1 MTGVFYGIGVGPGD
15 PELMTQKALKAIRAS
30 DVIAA
35 PGENVRETTAYRIA
49 VRAAP
54 GLERKELLPILMPMV
69 MDRSVM
75 ERAHRRGAEQIER
88 VLLQGKSVG
97 FLTLGDSTIYS
108 TFSYLEKIVKKSGFQ
123 TVYINGVPSF

>member
-54 GLERKELLPILMPMV
+54 ELERKEPV
-69 MDRSVM
+69 SYT
-75 ERAHRRGAEQIER
+75 H
-88 VLLQGKSVG
+88 
-97 FLTLGDSTIYS
+97 LTLPTICS
-108 TFSYLEKIVKKSGFQ
+108 V
-123 TVYINGVPSF
+123 